1 MTLFNKM
8 KHEFCLIF
16 FGPRVR
22 WFADEHI
29 MFLCLQL
36 AGLAGLGRRSSYFVV
51 HTPRNHGLRGK
62 VLIKKSGAPSPPP

>member
-1 MTLFNKM
+1 M
-8 KHEFCLIF
+8 KYEFCLIF

-51 HTPRNHGLRGK
+51 HTPRNRGFRGK
-62 VLIKKSGAPSPPP
+62 VWIKKPARPQAPP